1 MAILSNINDLFRVDS
16 AGAVYFGTSAG
27 TNGQI
32 LKSVGT
38 GGSPVW
44 IDQTDITGPF
54 VLKAGDTMT
63 GPLVINGSNSL
74 TVGGTL
80 TGTTATFGGNVDVTG
95 NIIARANASYYATR
109 NYLGETWEFASDT
122 ADGVTFKITG
132 GAANTTGNF
141 FKFQTQA
148 GGATPATALTINKNG
163 NVGINTA
170 TPQKKLHI
178 EGTGDVSEM
187 QILVSSASDTVG
199 HTAGIGLRGEG
210 GEADGDLRIKGG
222 IFFERIAGSFGNGKM
237 ILAVNSSVN
246 NTSVTVADHALTI
259 DTNKNVGIGTTSPQ
273 GKLHISNTSTQ
284 LILETPNTIND
295 IDFRFRENGTN
306 KWNMRYQNSTNDLQF
321 LNQTGTAF
329 VQLELSANGNVG
341 IGTDSP
347 EFKLDVKSNSDTAPS
362 TYLRGGK
369 SSQGEIQNTGLI
381 LGTQTTMVAG
391 DYQGISFTGYTSSS
405 AIKRGRAAIG
415 VEAIN
420 GPGKMDLVFMTRF
433 ADDGTQLSA
442 SDEKMRIDSSGNVI
456 VSNGGLFLNK
466 SDGAYVA
473 LKHNNSLKGY
483 LGIANQ
489 VITGGT
495 TGDIGLTATSN
506 LVLGSGGTTERI
518 RITSTG
524 QLQLQG
530 SSSSVA
536 KSTTQTEWAYIPSNT
551 PGASLM
557 SQNPSGM
564 SSASAG
570 YHIVYGANNSSPY
583 QAFIDVITYMC
594 GSSTSVTTVSS
605 TNLNGSPGSRAYSKN
620 SNAVFLNISGL
631 GVNYNCNVKTT
642 FINYPH

>member
-170 TPQKKLHI
+170 TPQKKFHI
-178 EGTGDVSEM
+178 EGAGGASEM

-259 DTNKNVGIGTTSPQ
+259 DTNKNVGIGTTGPEHELVVIGTIGFGLNYNGGVYANDTVTGVDENWGLEVQ
-273 GKLHISNTSTQ
+273 RTANVNDYNTRLKYYPVSGESRAAGIYDSRNARFSLYSDTNNN
-284 LILETPNTIND
+284 PNI
-295 IDFRFRENGTN
+295 IIP
-306 KWNMRYQNSTNDLQF
+306 
-321 LNQTGTAF
+321 
-329 VQLELSANGNVG
+329 NGNVG
-341 IGTDSP
+341 IGVDGPDSR
-347 EFKLDVKSNSDTAPS
+347 LTVSSGTANNVANF
-362 TYLRGGK
+362 K
-369 SSQGEIQNTGLI
+369 SSD
-381 LGTQTTMVAG
+381 GTAYIALS
-391 DYQGISFTGYTSSS
+391 DNSSSS
-405 AIKRGRAAIG
+405 ALDNQIG
-415 VEAIN
+415 VVGDN
-420 GPGKMDLVFMTRF
+420 MYF
-433 ADDGTQLSA
+433 A
-442 SDEKMRIDSSGNVI
+442 
-456 VSNGGLFLNK
+456 
-466 SDGAYVA
+466 
-473 LKHNNSLKGY
+473 
-483 LGIANQ
+483 
-489 VITGGT
+489 
-495 TGDIGLTATSN
+495 TGD
-506 LVLGSGGTTERI
+506 VERM
-518 RITSTG
+518 RITSAG

-530 SSSSVA
+530 SSSSLA
-536 KSTTQTEWAYIPSNT
+536 KSTTQTEWAYIPGNT
-551 PGASLM
+551 NASLM

-570 YHIVYGANNSSPY
+570 YHIVYGANGSSPY
-583 QAFIDVITYMC
+583 QAFIDVITYEC
-594 GSSTSVTTVSS
+594 GSSSTSVTTVSS
-605 TNLNGSPGSRAYSKN
+605 TNISGSPGSRVYSKTA
-620 SNAVFLNISGL
+620 NAVILNISGF
-631 GVNYNCNVKTT
+631 VNYNCNVKTT